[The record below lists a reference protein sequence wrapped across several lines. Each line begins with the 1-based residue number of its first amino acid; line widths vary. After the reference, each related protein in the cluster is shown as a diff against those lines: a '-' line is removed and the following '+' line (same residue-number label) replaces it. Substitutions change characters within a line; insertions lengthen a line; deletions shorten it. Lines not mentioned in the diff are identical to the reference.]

1 MIDAASAPMKT
12 SPPQIQRTIS
22 AILLA
27 TVFILT
33 NVPAF
38 YFLGRSCF
46 DSFPMPSMYFAGSV
60 RFQDELIG
68 HCLSFDG
75 LSSLMFKID
84 LHNRRI
90 RFENPPLYLGENL
103 LVSNDKKLW
112 NVSRDAVIVTDGLT
126 EKRYSPQRAWKSP
139 ISGVFL
145 YQNCP
150 AIVDMDDFGV
160 KYHLYVLQ
168 DGEWQ
173 DRGEIGIP
181 GAGRKWIKNELTGID
196 QMQPCLSCVQRLTPG
211 SRCLEVIEVGGV
223 CHLFF
228 NDIERRLDP
237 EDSRI
242 TAYRKG
248 FDFSNNLNEAS
259 AMAPDNVPADT
270 VGWGLLDL
278 KFGLGVS
285 AVDRDK
291 IVLVRH
297 QSPSHPIQF
306 WEQSSNAAEHQFE
319 VVAELKA
326 TNRWEDLDLINVP
339 DGSGLYFIRY
349 RPILPKFYHY
359 HNRELQEIPPPWDT
373 DLTRIV
379 RWAEPIMV
387 RLAAVFV
394 IGILLLV
401 VGAELLSRTLD
412 DRYGFGLTNVRLAPI
427 WRRCLARG
435 IDLTLILGLAGFYA
449 IQLGPYQIA
458 AVVYDL
464 WEAMQPGYAGKFDFH
479 GIEPFFQTPNGN
491 LAIQSSSWAA
501 VVFFILIVAQS
512 RWGVTPGKWLCRLR
526 VVRTTL
532 RPCGFARSLL
542 REFLM
547 IADAPLLLT
556 ILPAILAMV
565 TTDHRQ
571 RIGDLFADTVVVD
584 TGIL

>member
-1 MIDAASAPMKT
+1 MKT
-12 SPPQIQRTIS
+12 SPAQIHRTIS
-22 AILLA
+22 ATLLA

-46 DSFPMPSMYFAGSV
+46 DSFPMPARDFAGSV

-68 HCLSFDG
+68 HCSSFDG
-75 LSSLMFKID
+75 LSSSMFKID

-90 RFENPPLYLGENL
+90 RFENPPLYLGLGGNF
-103 LVSNDKKLW
+103 LVSNDKRLW
-112 NVSRDAVIVTDGLT
+112 NVSRDTVIVTDGQT

-150 AIVDMDDFGV
+150 AIVDMDDVGV

-173 DRGEIGIP
+173 DHGEIGIP

-196 QMQPCLSCVQRLTPG
+196 QMQPCLSCAQRITPG
-211 SRCLEVIEVGGV
+211 SRCLQVVEAGGV
-223 CHLFF
+223 YHLFF
-228 NDIERRLDP
+228 NDIERRLNP

-242 TAYRKG
+242 TAYRTG
-248 FDFSNNLNEAS
+248 FDFSNNSNEAS

-270 VGWGLLDL
+270 VGWTLLDL
-278 KFGLGVS
+278 KFGLGGS

-291 IVLVRH
+291 IVFVRH
-297 QSPSHPIQF
+297 QTRSHPIQF
-306 WEQSSNAAEHQFE
+306 WEQSSTATEHQFE

-326 TNRWEDLDLINVP
+326 TNRWENLDLINVP

-501 VVFFILIVAQS
+501 VVFFTLIVAQS

-526 VVRTTL
+526 VLRSTL

-542 REFLM
+542 RELLM

-556 ILPAILAMV
+556 ILPAITAMV
-565 TTDHRQ
+565 STDHRQ
-571 RIGDLFADTVVVD
+571 RLGDLFADTVVVD
-584 TGIL
+584 AGIP

>member
-1 MIDAASAPMKT
+1 MTDTTSAPMKT
-12 SPPQIQRTIS
+12 SPPQIHRTIP

-46 DSFPMPSMYFAGSV
+46 DSFPMPSVDFAGAV

-75 LSSLMFKID
+75 LSLLMFKID

-90 RFENPPLYLGENL
+90 RFQTPPLYLGDHL
-103 LVSNDKKLW
+103 LVSNDQRLW
-112 NVSRDAVIVTDGLT
+112 NVSRDTVIVMDGLT
-126 EKRYSPQRAWKSP
+126 EKRYSPQRTWKSP

-160 KYHLYVLQ
+160 KYHLYVFQ

-173 DRGEIGIP
+173 DHGEIGIP
-181 GAGRKWIKNELTGID
+181 GAGRKWIKNELTGIY
-196 QMQPCLSCVQRLTPG
+196 QMQPCLSCVQRITPG

-223 CHLFF
+223 YHLFF
-228 NDIERRLDP
+228 TDVDRRLNP
-237 EDSRI
+237 EDSRV
-242 TAYRKG
+242 TAYRTG

-278 KFGLGVS
+278 KFGIGGS

-291 IVLVRH
+291 IVFVRH
-297 QSPSHPIQF
+297 QTPSHTIQF

-326 TNRWEDLDLINVP
+326 TNRWENLDLINVP

-359 HNRELQEIPPPWDT
+359 HNRELQEIPPPWDS

-387 RLAAVFV
+387 RLAAIFV

-401 VGAELLSRTLD
+401 VGAELLSPKQD
-412 DRYGFGLTNVRLAPI
+412 EQFGFGLTHVRLASI

-435 IDLTLILGLAGFYA
+435 IDLTLIFALAGFHA

-458 AVVYDL
+458 AVIYEL
-464 WEAMQPGYAGKFDFH
+464 WEEMQPGYARKFDFY
-479 GIEPFFQTPNGN
+479 GIEQFFQTPNGN
-491 LAIQSSSWAA
+491 LVIQSLIWAA
-501 VVFFILIVAQS
+501 VVFFFLIVAQS
-512 RWGVTPGKWLCRLR
+512 SWGVTPGKRLCRLR

-542 REFLM
+542 RELLM
-547 IADAPLLLT
+547 IADAPFLLT

-565 TTDHRQ
+565 STDHRQ